1 MQPADPQPRPSPTA
15 RASLVM
21 SVLSSVLA
29 CANLIASLGGE
40 GGWRFVSLVMAMLG
54 MAVGGYWWQ
63 RGWSL
68 RTPSLPG

>member
-1 MQPADPQPRPSPTA
+1 
-15 RASLVM
+15 M

-29 CANLIASLGGE
+29 CANLTASLGGE
-40 GGWRFVSLVMAMLG
+40 GGWRFVSLVMALLA

-68 RTPSLPG
+68 RAPSLPG